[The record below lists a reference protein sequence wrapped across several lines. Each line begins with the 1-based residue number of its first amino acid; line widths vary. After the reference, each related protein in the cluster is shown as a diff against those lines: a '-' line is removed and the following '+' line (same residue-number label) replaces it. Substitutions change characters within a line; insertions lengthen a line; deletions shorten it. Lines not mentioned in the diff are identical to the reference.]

1 MVIGMAAGIE
11 TGASGNGI
19 VMPVIIFTARSIATK
34 RNAGLFAAACLG
46 ILTLNNAA
54 YGNPTGDTQARNRV
68 EASRATQP
76 RHARP
81 AHDNNR
87 LRSTPAV
94 ATKRPTFGWPR
105 LVTEARKYVGTNPTA
120 RKKLWCATFM
130 NMVLARTGYAG
141 TGSDAARSFASY
153 GKRVDEPR
161 VGAIAVLT
169 RGKNNG
175 HVGIVTGI
183 DANGN
188 PIIISGNH
196 GKRVGEATYSRNR
209 VIAYVMPTDRT
220 GVTQL
225 ASAGPGLP
233 QRVSDADQDG
243 GISSPI
249 AELLAAINAERGNE
263 QRPQAAREPV
273 RQTERAVAQRP
284 QERAQDRIQERAQE
298 RVQDRIQERP
308 VRQAERPVAVPYRVV
323 QQTADIELPR
333 PRVDSVMRLSAV
345 VPGTPLPRER
355 AALPA
360 MPMPRSRPQ

>member
-1 MVIGMAAGIE
+1 
-11 TGASGNGI
+11 
-19 VMPVIIFTARSIATK
+19 MPLIIFTAKSIATK

-46 ILTLNNAA
+46 ILTLNNTA
-54 YGNPTGDTQARNRV
+54 YGNPTGDAQARNRA
-68 EASRATQP
+68 EASRTMPQ

-81 AHDNNR
+81 APDNNR

-94 ATKRPTFGWPR
+94 AVKRPMFGWPK

-153 GKRVDEPR
+153 GKRVNDPQ

-209 VIAYVMPTDRT
+209 VIAYVMPAERS

-225 ASAGPGLP
+225 ASAGPSLP
-233 QRVSDADQDG
+233 QRMSDADQDG

-249 AELLAAINAERGNE
+249 AELLAAINAERSNE
-263 QRPQAAREPV
+263 QRPQPLAREPM
-273 RQTERAVAQRP
+273 RQTERATAQRP

-298 RVQDRIQERP
+298 RIQER
-308 VRQAERPVAVPYRVV
+308 VTARQVERPVAVPYRVAP
-323 QQTADIELPR
+323 QTADIELPR
-333 PRVDSVMRLSAV
+333 PRVEAMMRVSAV

>member
-1 MVIGMAAGIE
+1 MVIGMAAGLE
-11 TGASGNGI
+11 AGASQGLGSAMRADNTIKSSTKKAKATLLSASCLALLALNG
-19 VMPVIIFTARSIATK
+19 VAFGTPA
-34 RNAGLFAAACLG
+34 
-46 ILTLNNAA
+46 
-54 YGNPTGDTQARNRV
+54 TGDTQSRNRA
-68 EASRATQP
+68 ETSRAMQ
-76 RHARP
+76 RHVRP
-81 AHDNNR
+81 AQDANR

-94 ATKRPTFGWPR
+94 ATKRPTFGWPA

-153 GKRVDEPR
+153 GKRINEPR

-175 HVGIVTGI
+175 HVGIVTGV

-220 GVTQL
+220 GTTQF
-225 ASAGPGLP
+225 ASAGPGLS
-233 QRVSDADQDG
+233 QRISDADQDG
-243 GISSPI
+243 GLSSPI
-249 AELLAAINAERGNE
+249 EELLAAINAERSND
-263 QRPQAAREPV
+263 QRSQAMAREPAH
-273 RQTERAVAQRP
+273 QSERVTQRP
-284 QERAQDRIQERAQE
+284 VERAQE
-298 RVQDRIQERP
+298 RVQER
-308 VRQAERPVAVPYRVV
+308 VTIRQASERGVVTPEARPANYRVV
-323 QQTADIELPR
+323 QQVGWNDIELPR
-333 PRVDSVMRLSAV
+333 PRVEAAMRVSAV

-355 AALPA
+355 AVPA
-360 MPMPRSRPQ
+360 APMPRSRPQ